1 MNEAENAKTNLSD
14 NQKNKIL
21 EKMKKVG
28 NGIRDYAI
36 FQDFIDDEILKRNN
50 EKK

>member
-1 MNEAENAKTNLSD
+1 
-14 NQKNKIL
+14 
-21 EKMKKVG
+21 MKKVG

-50 EKK
+50 EKTLFLYANVIKNTKKITMV